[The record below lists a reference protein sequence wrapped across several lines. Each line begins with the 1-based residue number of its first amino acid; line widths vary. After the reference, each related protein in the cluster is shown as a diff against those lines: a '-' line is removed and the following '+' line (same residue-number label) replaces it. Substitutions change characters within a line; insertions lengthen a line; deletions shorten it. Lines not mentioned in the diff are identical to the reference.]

1 MILEKKPSVIGIYS
15 FDICTGINDFFY
27 SPITDIIKLLQVE
40 KVRVILYEP
49 KIVMDRFMSVDVIKD
64 FEEFAKESDVIVA
77 NRYDDI
83 LYEYRD
89 KVYCRDAFGI
99 MRGDAE

>member
-1 MILEKKPSVIGIYS
+1 
-15 FDICTGINDFFY
+15 
-27 SPITDIIKLLQVE
+27 
-40 KVRVILYEP
+40 
-49 KIVMDRFMSVDVIKD
+49 MDRFMSVDVIKD

-89 KVYCRDAFGI
+89 KVYCRDAFGV